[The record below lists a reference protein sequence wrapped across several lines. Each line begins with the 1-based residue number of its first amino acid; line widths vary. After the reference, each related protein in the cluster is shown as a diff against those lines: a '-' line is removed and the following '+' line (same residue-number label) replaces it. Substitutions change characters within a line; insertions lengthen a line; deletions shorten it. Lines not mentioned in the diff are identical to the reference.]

1 MNSPGIKEKDKV
13 RKERAK
19 QAVALAMKSNWE
31 EAAALNRAIIEDF
44 PDDLEAYNRLGK
56 ALSEIGKNREAIE
69 AFKRALEISPH
80 NGIAK
85 KNLARLSQLDE
96 ESSAP
101 VKKSAAGSKVFIEES
116 GKSGATSLLNL
127 APSKELLKLAPGHA
141 IELNVEGN
149 GLVAFVGSSQ
159 KVGKVEPK
167 LANRLIRLITGGNRY
182 EAAVTSATERELV
195 IIIREVYKH
204 PSQGS
209 VVSFPSRG
217 GIGYQ
222 RFVPNGTVDY
232 DLADSELDDAK
243 RALMKDWSDDDTE
256 PGDDDAFTP
265 QFHRIISDSD
275 DNDDY

>member
-1 MNSPGIKEKDKV
+1 MNAPGIKDKDKV

-19 QAVALAMKSNWE
+19 QAVALAMKSRWD
-31 EAAALNRAIIEDF
+31 EAAAINRAIIDDF

-56 ALSEIGKNREAIE
+56 SLSELGKNREAME
-69 AFKRALEISPH
+69 AFKRVLEISPH

-85 KNLARLSQLDE
+85 KNFARLSQLGEDT
-96 ESSAP
+96 STPAAKP
-101 VKKSAAGSKVFIEES
+101 VAGSKVFIEES

-127 APSKELLKLAPGHA
+127 APAKELLKLAPGHA
-141 IELNVEGN
+141 VELTVEGN
-149 GLVAFVGSSQ
+149 GLVVSIGSGQ

-167 LANRLIRLITGGNRY
+167 LANRLIRLISGGNKY

-195 IIIREVYKH
+195 IIIRETYKH

-217 GIGYQ
+217 GPGYQ
-222 RFVPNGTVDY
+222 TYVPNGAIDY
-232 DLADSELDDAK
+232 DLGDSELDDAK